1 MLIFL
6 GKDKSFYETLA
17 NLNDQLPDDKK
28 LAFYIFD
35 CQMTIKNQSN
45 SLCYAEII
53 EWDRDRRSFKT
64 SGIFD
69 QNGNL
74 VLKEFNIDF
83 PRVWSLRA
91 DSKLET
97 IQIQN
102 DYAQWGEPT
111 SETIEPFETSY
122 LERVREYH
130 KHILVVWPKL
140 FELDILIESDQLF
153 ALAELQHRFVTLKIP
168 FNENVMRQFKNI
180 MDKFTPN
187 LVMGFPSEPSR
198 TLPKLFNLL
207 KLFDNLELVERFARG
222 NLCTHVENPMNAW
235 VLAKLVANFG
245 YDRMKPIVDF
255 ILKSYKI
262 NLVFNC
268 QFLLVGVKNNLKNKV
283 FKMRIIL

>member
-1 MLIFL
+1 MFCSFL
-6 GKDKSFYETLA
+6 GKDKNFFETLA
-17 NLNDQLPDDKK
+17 NLNDQLPDGKK

-45 SLCYAEII
+45 SLCYDEII
-53 EWDRDRRSFKT
+53 EWDCDRRSFKT

-74 VLKEFNIDF
+74 VLKEFSIDF

-97 IQIQN
+97 IQIQS
-102 DYAQWGEPT
+102 DHAQWGEPT

-140 FELDILIESDQLF
+140 FELDILIKSNELL
-153 ALAELQHRFVTLKIP
+153 ALAELQHRFVTLKTP
-168 FNENVMRQFKNI
+168 FNQNVMRQFKYI
-180 MDKFTPN
+180 MGKFSSSM
-187 LVMGFPSEPSR
+187 VMGFPSEPSS

-207 KLFDNLELVERFARG
+207 KLFDNLELVEMFARR
-222 NLCTHVENPMNAW
+222 NLCTQAENPMNAW
-235 VLAKLVANFG
+235 VLAKLVTNFG
-245 YDRMKPIVDF
+245 YDRMKPIVNF
-255 ILKSYKI
+255 ILKSYKM

-268 QFLLVGVKNNLKNKV
+268 QFLLVG
-283 FKMRIIL
+283 